1 MPDIIQLLPDAT
13 ANMIAAGEVV
23 QRPASV
29 VKELMENS
37 VDAGASDISVV
48 ILGGGQQLIQI
59 IDNGKGMTETDARMC
74 WERHATSKIRK
85 PDDLFSLQT
94 FGFRGEAMASIAA
107 VSQVT
112 LKTRP
117 AGDSLGTLIHIEAS
131 EVKQQE
137 PVQCPPGTSI
147 SVKNLFYNIPA
158 RRNFLKS
165 ASVETRHIIE
175 EFQRVAMA
183 HPSVAFS
190 LTINDTLQFKLPASD
205 LLTRIAEVLE
215 VKDKNELLPVSEDAG
230 FVSVHGFA
238 GSPATA
244 KRTRGDQ
251 YFFANG
257 RFIREPYFHHA
268 LMSAYEGLISSDQF
282 PMYVLFLEVK
292 PDRIDVNVHPS
303 KTEVKFEDAKDI
315 YAILRSSIRKSLAG
329 LNLQQDTI
337 HPETY
342 HPIFSGQPVDTMQ
355 TWPTE
360 PKITINP
367 DYNPFGASTR
377 KQREL
382 THWEK
387 LFDPFKENTPVQEIP
402 DLQSQHTSLPLD
414 YPDAEIRFFQFN
426 QTYLVAEWKGVL
438 YIVHQHHAHERVLY
452 DRLKLVQAQRKMP
465 SQQLLFPRTLRFNKS
480 DTEVMLEILE
490 EINKLGFDISHFG
503 QQDFIVNG
511 IPPDMEKSDIQKV
524 LEKMLEHYLINQKEL
539 HLDIRESL
547 IRSMARNASVDAGI
561 TIRRPEAALLLQQL
575 FQCAEPAYTPYGKQV
590 FVKFA
595 SQSIEQLFNHNK

>member
-37 VDAGASDISVV
+37 VDAGASDITVL
-48 ILGGGQQLIQI
+48 ILGGGQQLIQV

-112 LKTRP
+112 LKTRL
-117 AGDSLGTLIHIEAS
+117 ADEALGTLIHIEAS

-137 PVQCPPGTSI
+137 PVQCPAGTSI
-147 SVKNLFYNIPA
+147 SVKNLFFNIPA

-175 EFQRVAMA
+175 EFQRVAMS
-183 HPSVAFS
+183 HPSVSFTLS
-190 LTINDTLQFKLPASD
+190 INDTVQFKLSASD

-215 VKDKNELLPVSEDAG
+215 IKDKQDLLPVSEDAG
-230 FVSVHGFA
+230 FVSINGFV
-238 GSPATA
+238 GSPTSA

-268 LMSAYEGLISSDQF
+268 LMSAYEGLIGSDQF
-282 PMYVLFLEVK
+282 PVYVLFLEVK
-292 PDRIDVNVHPS
+292 PDRLDVNVHPS
-303 KTEVKFEDAKDI
+303 KTEVKFEDGKDI
-315 YAILRSSIRKSLAG
+315 YAVLRSSIRKSLAG
-329 LNLQQDTI
+329 LAVQTEEDA
-337 HPETY
+337 PETY
-342 HPIFSGQPVDTMQ
+342 HPIFSGKPSDPLAQ
-355 TWPTE
+355 WPTE
-360 PKITINP
+360 PRITINP

-377 KQREL
+377 KPREL

-387 LFDPFKENTPVQEIP
+387 LYDPYQEHAPISEIP
-402 DLQSQHTSLPLD
+402 DMPASSPTLPLEHAD
-414 YPDAEIRFFQFN
+414 GEIRFFQFN
-426 QTYLVAEWKGVL
+426 QTYLVAEWKGIL
-438 YIVHQHHAHERVLY
+438 YIVNQHHAHERVLY
-452 DRLKLVQAQRKMP
+452 DRMKAVHGQRKMP
-465 SQQLLFPRTLRFNKS
+465 SQQLLFPRTLRFNKA
-480 DTEVMLEILE
+480 DTEVMLEVLE

-503 QQDFIVNG
+503 QNDFIVNG
-511 IPPDMEKSDIQKV
+511 IPPDMERSDIQKV
-524 LEKMLEHYLINQKEL
+524 VEKMLEHYLINQKEL
-539 HLDIRESL
+539 RLDVRESL
-547 IRSMARNASVDAGI
+547 IRSMARNASIDAGT
-561 TIRRPEAALLLQQL
+561 TIRRPEAILLLQQL
-575 FQCAEPAYTPYGKQV
+575 FQSSEPAFTPYGKQV

-595 SQSIEQLFNHNK
+595 SQSIEQLFNK

>member
-37 VDAGASDISVV
+37 VDAGASDITVL
-48 ILGGGQQLIQI
+48 ILGGGQQLIQV

-112 LKTRP
+112 LKTRL
-117 AGDSLGTLIHIEAS
+117 ADEALGTLIHIEAS

-137 PVQCPPGTSI
+137 PVQCPAGTSI
-147 SVKNLFYNIPA
+147 SVKNLFFNIPA

-175 EFQRVAMA
+175 EFQRVAMS
-183 HPSVAFS
+183 HPSVSFTLS
-190 LTINDTLQFKLPASD
+190 INDTVQFKLSASD

-215 VKDKNELLPVSEDAG
+215 IKDKQDLLPVSEDAG
-230 FVSVHGFA
+230 FVSINGFV
-238 GSPATA
+238 GSPTSA

-268 LMSAYEGLISSDQF
+268 LMSAYEGLIGSDQF
-282 PMYVLFLEVK
+282 PVYVLFLEVK
-292 PDRIDVNVHPS
+292 PDRLDVNVHPS
-303 KTEVKFEDAKDI
+303 KTEVKFEDGKDI
-315 YAILRSSIRKSLAG
+315 YAVLRSSIRKSLAG
-329 LNLQQDTI
+329 LAVQTEEDA
-337 HPETY
+337 PETY
-342 HPIFSGQPVDTMQ
+342 HPIFSGKPSDPLAQ
-355 TWPTE
+355 WPTE
-360 PKITINP
+360 PRITINP

-377 KQREL
+377 KPREL

-387 LFDPFKENTPVQEIP
+387 LYDPYQEHAPISEIP
-402 DLQSQHTSLPLD
+402 DMPASSPTLPLEHAD
-414 YPDAEIRFFQFN
+414 GDIRFFQFN
-426 QTYLVAEWKGVL
+426 QTYLVAEWKGIL
-438 YIVHQHHAHERVLY
+438 YIVNQHHAHERVLY
-452 DRLKLVQAQRKMP
+452 DRMKAVHGQRKMP
-465 SQQLLFPRTLRFNKS
+465 SQQLLFPRTLRFNKA
-480 DTEVMLEILE
+480 DTEVMLEVLE

-503 QQDFIVNG
+503 QNDFIVNG
-511 IPPDMEKSDIQKV
+511 IPPDMERSDIQKV
-524 LEKMLEHYLINQKEL
+524 VEKMLEHYLINQKEL
-539 HLDIRESL
+539 RLDVRESL
-547 IRSMARNASVDAGI
+547 IRSMARNASIDAGT
-561 TIRRPEAALLLQQL
+561 TIRRPEAILLLQQL
-575 FQCAEPAYTPYGKQV
+575 FQSSEPAFTPYGKQV

-595 SQSIEQLFNHNK
+595 SQSIEQLFNK

>member
-37 VDAGASDISVV
+37 VDAGASDITVL
-48 ILGGGQQLIQI
+48 ILGGGQQLIQV

-112 LKTRP
+112 LKTRL
-117 AGDSLGTLIHIEAS
+117 ADEALGTLIHIEAS

-137 PVQCPPGTSI
+137 PVQCPAGTSI
-147 SVKNLFYNIPA
+147 AVKNLFFNIPA

-175 EFQRVAMA
+175 EFQRVAMS
-183 HPSVAFS
+183 HPSVSFTLS
-190 LTINDTLQFKLPASD
+190 INETVQFKLSASD

-215 VKDKNELLPVSEDAG
+215 IKDKQDLLPVSEDAG
-230 FVSVHGFA
+230 FVSINGFV
-238 GSPATA
+238 GSPTSA

-268 LMSAYEGLISSDQF
+268 LMSAYEGLIGSDQF
-282 PMYVLFLEVK
+282 PVYVLFLEVK
-292 PDRIDVNVHPS
+292 PDRLDVNVHPS
-303 KTEVKFEDAKDI
+303 KTEVKFEDGKDI
-315 YAILRSSIRKSLAG
+315 YAVLRSSIRKSLAG
-329 LNLQQDTI
+329 LTI
-337 HPETY
+337 HIDEDAPETY
-342 HPIFSGQPVDTMQ
+342 HPIFSGKPSDPLAQ
-355 TWPTE
+355 WPTE
-360 PKITINP
+360 PRITINP

-377 KQREL
+377 KPREL

-387 LFDPFKENTPVQEIP
+387 LYDPYQENAPASEIP
-402 DLQSQHTSLPLD
+402 DMPAPSPTLPLEHAD
-414 YPDAEIRFFQFN
+414 GEIRFFQFN
-426 QTYLVAEWKGVL
+426 QTYLVAEWKGIL
-438 YIVHQHHAHERVLY
+438 YIVNQHHAHERVLY
-452 DRLKLVQAQRKMP
+452 DRMKAVHGQRKMP
-465 SQQLLFPRTLRFNKS
+465 SQQLLFPRTLRFNKA
-480 DTEVMLEILE
+480 DTEVMLEVLE
-490 EINKLGFDISHFG
+490 EINKLGFDIAHFG
-503 QQDFIVNG
+503 QHDFIVNG
-511 IPPDMEKSDIQKV
+511 IPPDMERSDIQKV
-524 LEKMLEHYLINQKEL
+524 VEKMLEHYLINQKEL
-539 HLDIRESL
+539 RLDVRESL
-547 IRSMARNASVDAGI
+547 IRSMARNASIDAGT
-561 TIRRPEAALLLQQL
+561 TIRRPEAILLLQQL
-575 FQCAEPAYTPYGKQV
+575 FQSSEPAFTPYGKQV
-590 FVKFA
+590 FIKFA
-595 SQSIEQLFNHNK
+595 SQSIEQLFNK

>member
-37 VDAGASDISVV
+37 VDAGASDITVL
-48 ILGGGQQLIQI
+48 ILGGGQQLIQV

-112 LKTRP
+112 LKTRL
-117 AGDSLGTLIHIEAS
+117 ADEALGTLIHIEAS

-137 PVQCPPGTSI
+137 PVQCPAGTSI
-147 SVKNLFYNIPA
+147 AVKNLFFNIPA

-175 EFQRVAMA
+175 EFQRVAMS
-183 HPSVAFS
+183 HPSVSFTLS
-190 LTINDTLQFKLPASD
+190 INDTVQFKLPASD

-215 VKDKNELLPVSEDAG
+215 IKDKQDLLPVSEDAG
-230 FVSVHGFA
+230 FVSINGFV
-238 GSPATA
+238 GSPTSA

-268 LMSAYEGLISSDQF
+268 LMSAYEGLIGSDQF
-282 PMYVLFLEVK
+282 PVYVLFLEVK
-292 PDRIDVNVHPS
+292 PDRLDVNVHPS
-303 KTEVKFEDAKDI
+303 KTEVKFEDGKDI
-315 YAILRSSIRKSLAG
+315 YAVLRSSIRKSLAG
-329 LNLQQDTI
+329 LAVQTEEDA
-337 HPETY
+337 PETY
-342 HPIFSGQPVDTMQ
+342 HPIFSGKPSDPLAQ
-355 TWPTE
+355 WPTE
-360 PKITINP
+360 PRITINP

-377 KQREL
+377 KPREL

-387 LFDPFKENTPVQEIP
+387 LYDPYQEHAPISEIP
-402 DLQSQHTSLPLD
+402 DMPASSPTLPLEHAD
-414 YPDAEIRFFQFN
+414 GDIRFFQFN
-426 QTYLVAEWKGVL
+426 QTYLVAEWKGIL
-438 YIVHQHHAHERVLY
+438 YIVNQHHAHERVLY
-452 DRLKLVQAQRKMP
+452 DRMKAVHGQRKMP
-465 SQQLLFPRTLRFNKS
+465 SQQLLFPRTLRFNKA
-480 DTEVMLEILE
+480 DTEVMLEVLE

-503 QQDFIVNG
+503 QHDFIVNG
-511 IPPDMEKSDIQKV
+511 IPPDMERSDIQKV
-524 LEKMLEHYLINQKEL
+524 VEKMLEHYLINQKEL
-539 HLDIRESL
+539 RLDVRESL
-547 IRSMARNASVDAGI
+547 IRSMARNASIDAGT
-561 TIRRPEAALLLQQL
+561 TIRRPEAILLLQQL
-575 FQCAEPAYTPYGKQV
+575 FQSSEPAFTPYGKQV

-595 SQSIEQLFNHNK
+595 SQSIEQLFNK

>member
-37 VDAGASDISVV
+37 VDAGASDITVL
-48 ILGGGQQLIQI
+48 ILGGGQQLIQV

-112 LKTRP
+112 LKTRL
-117 AGDSLGTLIHIEAS
+117 ADEALGTLIHIEAS

-137 PVQCPPGTSI
+137 PVQCPAGTSI
-147 SVKNLFYNIPA
+147 AVKNLFFNILA

-175 EFQRVAMA
+175 EFQRVAMS
-183 HPSVAFS
+183 HPSVSFTLS
-190 LTINDTLQFKLPASD
+190 INDTVQFKLSASD

-215 VKDKNELLPVSEDAG
+215 IKDKQDLLPVSEDAG
-230 FVSVHGFA
+230 FVSINGFA
-238 GSPATA
+238 GSPISA

-268 LMSAYEGLISSDQF
+268 LMSAYEGLIGSDQF
-282 PMYVLFLEVK
+282 PVYVLFLEVK
-292 PDRIDVNVHPS
+292 PDRLDVNVHPS
-303 KTEVKFEDAKDI
+303 KTEVKFEDGKDI
-315 YAILRSSIRKSLAG
+315 YAVLRSSIRKSLSG
-329 LNLQQDTI
+329 LTVQTEEDA
-337 HPETY
+337 PETY
-342 HPIFSGQPVDTMQ
+342 HPIFSGKPSDPLAQ
-355 TWPTE
+355 WPTE
-360 PKITINP
+360 PRITINS

-377 KQREL
+377 KPREL

-387 LFDPFKENTPVQEIP
+387 LYDPYQEHAPISEIP
-402 DLQSQHTSLPLD
+402 DMPASSPTLPLEHAD
-414 YPDAEIRFFQFN
+414 GEIRFFQFN
-426 QTYLVAEWKGVL
+426 QTYLVAEWKGIL
-438 YIVHQHHAHERVLY
+438 YIVNQHHAHERVLY
-452 DRLKLVQAQRKMP
+452 DRMKAVHGQRKMP
-465 SQQLLFPRTLRFNKS
+465 SQQLLFPRTLRFNKA
-480 DTEVMLEILE
+480 DTEVMLEVLE

-503 QQDFIVNG
+503 QNDFIVNG
-511 IPPDMEKSDIQKV
+511 IPPDMERSDIQKV
-524 LEKMLEHYLINQKEL
+524 VEKMLEHYLINQKEL
-539 HLDIRESL
+539 RLDVRESL
-547 IRSMARNASVDAGI
+547 IRSMARNASIDAGT
-561 TIRRPEAALLLQQL
+561 TIRRPEAILLLQQL
-575 FQCAEPAYTPYGKQV
+575 FQSSEPAFTPYGKQV

-595 SQSIEQLFNHNK
+595 SQSIEQLFNK

>member
-29 VKELMENS
+29 VKELLENS
-37 VDAGASDISVV
+37 IDAGASDITVL
-48 ILGGGQQLIQI
+48 ILGGGQQLIQV

-112 LKTRP
+112 LKTRL
-117 AGDSLGTLIHIEAS
+117 AEDSLGTLIHIEAS

-137 PVQCPPGTSI
+137 PVQCPQGTSI
-147 SVKNLFYNIPA
+147 AVKNLFFNIPA

-175 EFQRVAMA
+175 EFQRVAMS

-190 LTINDTLQFKLPASD
+190 LSINDTVQFKLAAAD

-215 VKDKNELLPVSEDAG
+215 CKDKQDLLKVSEDAG
-230 FVSVHGFA
+230 FVSIHGFV
-238 GSPATA
+238 GSPSTA

-268 LMSAYEGLISSDQF
+268 LMSAYEGLIAADQY

-292 PDRIDVNVHPS
+292 PDRLDVNVHPS
-303 KTEVKFEDAKDI
+303 KTEVKFEDGKDI
-315 YAILRSSIRKSLAG
+315 YAVLRSSIRKSLAG
-329 LNLQQDTI
+329 LSIETESEA
-337 HPETY
+337 PETY
-342 HPIFSGQPVDTMQ
+342 HPILSGSPADPLSK
-355 TWPTE
+355 WPTE
-360 PKITINP
+360 PRITINP
-367 DYNPFGASTR
+367 DYNPFGAST
-377 KQREL
+377 KKPREL

-387 LFDPFKENTPVQEIP
+387 LYDPFKENSPQAEVHSFTPDTHNTLAFAGTEEEIK
-402 DLQSQHTSLPLD
+402 
-414 YPDAEIRFFQFN
+414 FFQLN

-438 YIVHQHHAHERVLY
+438 YIVNQHHAHERVLY
-452 DRLKLVQAQRKMP
+452 ERMKSGQGMKKMP
-465 SQQLLFPRTLRFNKS
+465 SQQLLFPRTLRFNKA
-480 DTEVMLEILE
+480 DTEVMLEILD
-490 EINKLGFDISHFG
+490 EINKLGFDIAHFG
-503 QQDFIVNG
+503 QHDFIVNG

-524 LEKMLEHYLINQKEL
+524 IEKMLEHYLINQKEL
-539 HLDIRESL
+539 KLEVRESL
-547 IRSMARNASVDAGI
+547 IRSMARNASVDAGT

-575 FQCAEPAYTPYGKQV
+575 FQSAEPAFTPNGKQV
-590 FVKFA
+590 FVKFVP
-595 SQSIEQLFNHNK
+595 QSIEQLFNK